1 MDHVLRDTKLTL
13 ALKLGPSADQ
23 HAALLLTMV
32 HFNQACNWIAEFALR
47 EPTANKIRLQRL
59 ISGAIRARS
68 GLSAQRAIRAI
79 SRVCQAYQRD
89 TSVHPRFRPHGAVPS
104 DQRIMPWEAPDHV
117 SLLTLSGRQVIPSRF
132 GEYQKARRDR
142 IRGQADLILRPNV
155 FSLYATRPC
164 R

>member
-23 HAALLLTMV
+23 HAVLPLTMV

-89 TSVHPRFRPHGAVPS
+89 RSSIPASVRTERCPPTRGSCPGRR
-104 DQRIMPWEAPDHV
+104 RIMSA
-117 SLLTLSGRQVIPSRF
+117 
-132 GEYQKARRDR
+132 
-142 IRGQADLILRPNV
+142 
-155 FSLYATRPC
+155 C
-164 R
+164 